1 MQLKKSLF
9 CLFVANFALWSTSQA
24 QIEIPKKSPYSKI
37 FQKVGLTD
45 ISIEYSRPSAKG
57 RKVFGHLVPFGDLWR
72 TGANASTKIK
82 FNKQVKIA
90 GQELA
95 AGQYALYTIPNEQEW
110 EIILHK
116 NTTLWGT
123 GGKDYKEEENVL
135 RFSVTPQKIL
145 DFTETFQ
152 ITIEDISDEQCLI
165 VLSWE
170 KTRINFKINLETDLD
185 VLKSIDKA
193 MSGVQ
198 ANTYYSAA
206 SYYLE
211 KKLDLDKALSW
222 INLALAQKN
231 SYWMLRKK
239 AQILKAKNKI
249 DQAIKVNTEALIL
262 AEKAGKEMYMNS
274 IKKEITTWKKAE

>member
-1 MQLKKSLF
+1 
-9 CLFVANFALWSTSQA
+9 
-24 QIEIPKKSPYSKI
+24 
-37 FQKVGLTD
+37 
-45 ISIEYSRPSAKG
+45 
-57 RKVFGHLVPFGDLWR
+57 
-72 TGANASTKIK
+72 
-82 FNKQVKIA
+82 
-90 GQELA
+90 
-95 AGQYALYTIPNEQEW
+95 
-110 EIILHK
+110 
-116 NTTLWGT
+116 
-123 GGKDYKEEENVL
+123 
-135 RFSVTPQKIL
+135 
-145 DFTETFQ
+145 
-152 ITIEDISDEQCLI
+152 
-165 VLSWE
+165 
-170 KTRINFKINLETDLD
+170 
-185 VLKSIDKA
+185 